1 MLRFCRFL
9 EYNFIILK
17 YACNRFELQFSY
29 FPCKNWIVEVFIKF
43 QIPKRISAR
52 FFPHCFQD
60 GLFAQFGP
68 NECVHQIPLLHFA
81 KSSLSCSWVF
91 SGFKLLVDYLHSC
104 SFSISHFLSWVISC
118 ALLVDYLQK
127 LRQVIMIGHETML
140 TKNLSKKFMGI
151 SSFDHFYCFTKY
163 FYKY

>member
-1 MLRFCRFL
+1 MLRFCRPL
-9 EYNFIILK
+9 DYNFIILK

-68 NECVHQIPLLHFA
+68 NECAHQIPLLHFA
-81 KSSLSCSWVF
+81 KSSLSWWLFSAYCSWIICIPFLQLFHLTF
-91 SGFKLLVDYLHSC
+91 SFVGYFLL
-104 SFSISHFLSWVISC
+104 FAKI
-118 ALLVDYLQK
+118 ALGYHDWPRDHVNQK
-127 LRQVIMIGHETML
+127 P
-140 TKNLSKKFMGI
+140 F
-151 SSFDHFYCFTKY
+151 
-163 FYKY
+163 